1 MVSRISPTNN
11 EMKDIMKV
19 IKSKKTNSKILV
31 AKSVDFSIFQ
41 NINVSWFII
50 NEKSPHTIS

>member
-31 AKSVDFSIFQ
+31 AKSVDFSIF
-41 NINVSWFII
+41 
-50 NEKSPHTIS
+50 